1 MIYDISDILKIV
13 QFVSAKCNPNFVSA
27 NEFLGN
33 YWNCKAFSDSPYG
46 CTSLGDYKPT
56 WNKVWHDET
65 FWDLKN
71 EFGETPLVCPQC
83 GCAGNKARS

>member
-1 MIYDISDILKIV
+1 MIYDISDILKFV
-13 QFVSAKCNPNFVSA
+13 QFVSAKCNPNFVSPIDSTDD
-27 NEFLGN
+27 
-33 YWNCKAFSDSPYG
+33 WNCKTLSNSPYG
-46 CTSLGDYKPT
+46 CTSLGDYNVT
-56 WNKVWHDET
+56 WDKVWLGNT